1 MLKDL
6 QSANLSERLLSYI
19 KRLGAA
25 GARFD
30 VSPCLKEPIVRKKV
44 VSATEAIAIL
54 RDADTLCC
62 SGFGSNGVPVE
73 LILALEKRF
82 LETGSPRNLTLLFGG
97 GPGDGGT
104 AGANHLG
111 HEGLLKRTIGGHYGL
126 VPQIGKLALANKIE
140 AYNLPLGVISH
151 LYRDI
156 ACGLPGTASKVG
168 LGTFVDPR
176 LEGGKVNSVTT
187 EDIVSVIRL
196 GGMELLYYKTLPIS
210 VAFIRGTSADAEGN
224 ITMERETLTQDAL
237 AIATATK
244 NSGGFVIAQVER
256 IVERG
261 SLNPR
266 RVKVPGILVD
276 CVVLASPEN
285 HPQNLGGPYNPAFSA
300 EVRVPLD
307 ALAPMPLDERK
318 VIARRAAFEL
328 LPNAV
333 VNLGIGMPEGVAAVA
348 NEEKILKYMTL
359 TAEPG
364 VIGGMPASG
373 VNFGA
378 ATNPEAVIDMNQQFD
393 FYDGGGLDLACLGL
407 AECDPLGS
415 INVSRFG
422 PKLAGAG
429 GFINITQNS
438 RTVVFVGTFTAGGL
452 KIKVEDGCLRIVQE
466 GRARKFVNKI
476 EQVTF
481 SGPYAASTGQN
492 VLYVTERCVFKLTAQ
507 GLELVEVAPGVDIDK
522 DILAHM
528 DFKPLIIDPQPMDPR
543 LFLPEAMQLNDT
555 LLSISLVDRMQ
566 YDAAQGTAYFNFQGL
581 KVHSKKDVE
590 DIRHAAQA
598 LCTPIGKKI
607 AVVVNYDNFQID
619 EAVMDNYAAMVSQVE
634 EAFYTHVSRYTT
646 SAFMRL
652 KLGAA
657 LEHRGLAAHIYET
670 PKEAMDSARVSGS

>member
-1 MLKDL
+1 M
-6 QSANLSERLLSYI
+6 
-19 KRLGAA
+19 
-25 GARFD
+25 
-30 VSPCLKEPIVRKKV
+30 RKKV

-54 RDADTLCC
+54 RDGDTLCC

-82 LETGSPRNLTLLFGG
+82 LETGSPRDLTLLFGG
-97 GPGDGGT
+97 GPGDGATG
-104 AGANHLG
+104 GVNHLALDG
-111 HEGLLKRTIGGHYGL
+111 MLKRVIGGHYGL
-126 VPQIGKLALANKIE
+126 VPQIGKMALASKVE
-140 AYNLPLGVISH
+140 AYNLPLGVVSH

-156 ACGLPGTASKVG
+156 ACGLPGTVSKVG

-176 LEGGKVNSVTT
+176 LEGGKIGSKTT
-187 EDIVSVIRL
+187 EDLVSVIQL
-196 GGMELLYYKTLPIS
+196 GGKELLYYKTLPIS

-224 ITMERETLTQDAL
+224 ITMERETLTQDVL

-256 IVERG
+256 IAERG

-276 CVVLASPEN
+276 CVVVAQPEN
-285 HPQNLGGPYNPAFSA
+285 HPQNLNGPYNPAFSA

-307 ALAPMPLDERK
+307 AIAPMPLDERK

-328 LPNAV
+328 LPNSV

-378 ATNPEAVIDMNQQFD
+378 ATNPDAVIDMNQQFD

-407 AECDPLGS
+407 AECDPAGS

-452 KIKVEDGCLRIVQE
+452 KVQIEDGKVHIVQE
-466 GRARKFVNKI
+466 GRARKFVQKI

-481 SGPYAASTGQN
+481 SGPYAASSGQN
-492 VLYVTERCVFKLTAQ
+492 VLYVTERCVFKLTPQ
-507 GLELVEVAPGVDIDK
+507 GLELIEVAPGINIEH

-528 DFKPLIIDPQPMDPR
+528 DFKPIINQPQTMDAR
-543 LFLPEAMQLNDT
+543 IFQPETMRLNDT

-566 YDAAQGTAYFNFQGL
+566 YDATQGTAYYNFQGL
-581 KVHSKKDVE
+581 HVTNQKDVQ
-590 DIRHAAQA
+590 DIRHAAET
-598 LCTPIGKKI
+598 LCKPIGKKI
-607 AVVVNYDNFQID
+607 QVVVNYDNFQID
-619 EAVMDNYAAMVSQVE
+619 EVVVDDYSAMVKDLSDQ
-634 EAFYTHVSRYTT
+634 YYNDVSRYTT

-657 LEHRGLAAHIYET
+657 LESRGLAAHIYET
-670 PKEAMDSARVSGS
+670 PQEAKGQAMGVSKHSPAPPA

>member
-1 MLKDL
+1 M
-6 QSANLSERLLSYI
+6 
-19 KRLGAA
+19 
-25 GARFD
+25 
-30 VSPCLKEPIVRKKV
+30 RKKV

-54 RDADTLCC
+54 RDGDTLCC

-82 LETGSPRNLTLLFGG
+82 LETASPKKLTLLFGG
-97 GPGDGGT
+97 GPGDGATG
-104 AGANHLG
+104 GVNHLA
-111 HEGLLKRTIGGHYGL
+111 HEGMLKRVIGGHYGL
-126 VPQIGKLALANKIE
+126 VPQIGKLALESKVE

-176 LEGGKVNSVTT
+176 LEGGKVNNKTS
-187 EDIVSVIRL
+187 EDLVEVIQL
-196 GGMELLYYKTLPIS
+196 GGTELLYYKTFPIS
-210 VAFIRGTSADAEGN
+210 VAFIRGTSADPEGN

-256 IVERG
+256 IAEHG

-276 CVVLASPEN
+276 CVVVAQPEN
-285 HPQNLGGPYNPAFSA
+285 HPQNLNGSYNAAFSA

-307 ALAPMPLDERK
+307 AIAPMPLDERK

-333 VNLGIGMPEGVAAVA
+333 INLGIGMPEGVAAVA
-348 NEEKILKYMTL
+348 HEEKILKYMTL

-373 VNFGA
+373 LNFGA
-378 ATNPEAVIDMNQQFD
+378 ATNPDAVIEMNQQFD

-407 AECDPLGS
+407 AECDPAGS

-452 KIKVEDGCLRIVQE
+452 KIAIEGGKLNILQE

-481 SGPYAASTGQN
+481 SGPYAASSGQN
-492 VLYVTERCVFKLTAQ
+492 VLYVTERCVFRLTAQ
-507 GLELVEVAPGVDIDK
+507 GLELIEVAPGVDLDR
-522 DILAHM
+522 DILAQM
-528 DFKPLIIDPQPMDPR
+528 DFKPIINSPQTMDLR
-543 LFLPEAMQLNDT
+543 IFLPQAMQLADT

-566 YDAAQGTAYFNFQGL
+566 YEASKGIAYYNFQGL
-581 KVHSKKDVE
+581 HVHSKKDVE
-590 DIRHAAQA
+590 AIRQAAQA
-598 LCTPIGKKI
+598 MCRPIGRKI
-607 AVVVNYDNFQID
+607 GVVVNYDAFQID
-619 EAVMDNYAAMVSQVE
+619 EAVVDDYAAMVKQLSDGY
-634 EAFYTHVSRYTT
+634 YTHVSRYTT

-657 LEHRGLAAHIYET
+657 LENRGLAAHIYET
-670 PKEAMDSARVSGS
+670 PQEAINSASSSQGRTAG

>member
-1 MLKDL
+1 M
-6 QSANLSERLLSYI
+6 
-19 KRLGAA
+19 
-25 GARFD
+25 
-30 VSPCLKEPIVRKKV
+30 RKKV
-44 VSATEAIAIL
+44 VSAAEAIAIV
-54 RDADTLCC
+54 RDGDTLCC

-73 LILALEKRF
+73 LILALEQRF
-82 LETGSPRNLTLLFGG
+82 LETAAPSNLTLLFGG
-97 GPGDGGT
+97 GPGDGAS
-104 AGANHLG
+104 AGLNHLA
-111 HEGLLKRTIGGHYGL
+111 HEGMLKRVIGGHYGL
-126 VPQIGKLALANKIE
+126 VPQIGKLALQSKIE

-176 LEGGKVNSVTT
+176 LEGGKIGSKTI
-187 EDIVSVIRL
+187 EDIVEVITL
-196 GGMELLYYKTLPIS
+196 GGKELLYYKTMPIS
-210 VAFIRGTSADAEGN
+210 VAFIRATSADAEGN
-224 ITMERETLTQDAL
+224 LTMERETLTQDSL

-256 IVERG
+256 IVDRG

-276 CVVLASPEN
+276 CVVLAQPQN
-285 HPQNLGGPYNPAFSA
+285 HPQNLGGVYNPAFSA

-307 ALAPMPLDERK
+307 AIAPMPLDERK

-373 VNFGA
+373 LNFGA

-407 AECDPLGS
+407 AECDAAGS

-452 KIKVEDGCLRIVQE
+452 KVAIENGSLKILQE

-481 SGPYAASTGQN
+481 SGPYAASSGKN
-492 VLYVTERCVFKLTAQ
+492 VLYVTERCVFALTAE
-507 GLELVEVAPGVDIDK
+507 GLELIEVAPGIDIER

-528 DFKPLIIDPQPMDPR
+528 DFRPIIRQPQAMDAR
-543 LFLPEAMQLNDT
+543 IFLPEVMQLKDM

-566 YDAAQGTAYFNFQGL
+566 YDAVKGVAYYNFQGL
-581 KVHSKKDVE
+581 HVHSQKDVQ
-590 DIRHAAQA
+590 DIRHATEM
-598 LCTPIGKKI
+598 LCRSIGKKI
-607 AVVVNYDNFQID
+607 AVVVNYDDFQIA
-619 EAVMDNYAAMVSQVE
+619 EAVLDDYTAMVKQVSE
-634 EAFYTHVSRYTT
+634 QFYTHVSRYST

-652 KLGAA
+652 KLGEA
-657 LEHRGLAAHIYET
+657 LEGRGLAAHIYET
-670 PKEAMDSARVSGS
+670 PQEAMESAA

>member
-1 MLKDL
+1 M
-6 QSANLSERLLSYI
+6 
-19 KRLGAA
+19 
-25 GARFD
+25 
-30 VSPCLKEPIVRKKV
+30 RKKV
-44 VSATEAIAIL
+44 VSAAEAIAIL

-111 HEGLLKRTIGGHYGL
+111 YEGLLRRVIGGHYGL
-126 VPQIGKLALANKIE
+126 VPQIGRLALDGKIQ

-156 ACGLPGTASKVG
+156 ACGLPGTVSKVG

-176 LEGGKVNSVTT
+176 LQGGKVNSQTT
-187 EDIVSVIRL
+187 EDIVSVIEL
-196 GGMELLYYKTLPIS
+196 GGKELLYYKTLPIS

-224 ITMERETLTQDAL
+224 ITMERETLTQDVL

-256 IVERG
+256 LVDRG
-261 SLNPR
+261 SLHPR

-276 CVVLASPEN
+276 CVVVASPEN

-378 ATNPEAVIDMNQQFD
+378 ATNPDAVIDMNQQFD

-407 AECDPLGS
+407 AECDASGS

-452 KIKVEDGCLRIVQE
+452 KIKVEGGRLNILQE

-481 SGPYAASTGQN
+481 SGPYAASTGKN
-492 VLYVTERCVFKLTAQ
+492 VLYVTERCVFKLTPQ
-507 GLELVEVAPGVDIDK
+507 GLELIEVAPGVDVDK

-528 DFKPLIIDPQPMDPR
+528 DFKPIMGNPQPMDAR
-543 LFLPEAMQLNDT
+543 IFLPAAMKLNDT

-566 YDAAQGTAYFNFQGL
+566 YDATQGIAYYNFQGL
-581 KVHSKKDVE
+581 QVRNKKDVE

-598 LCTPIGKKI
+598 LCMPIGKKV

-619 EAVMDNYAAMVSQVE
+619 ESVVDDYSAMVKEVND
-634 EAFYTHVSRYTT
+634 AYYTDVSRYTT

-657 LEHRGLAAHIYET
+657 LARRGLAAHIYET
-670 PKEAMDSARVSGS
+670 PQEALAAGQQGG

>member
-1 MLKDL
+1 M
-6 QSANLSERLLSYI
+6 
-19 KRLGAA
+19 
-25 GARFD
+25 
-30 VSPCLKEPIVRKKV
+30 RKKV
-44 VSATEAIAIL
+44 VSASEAIAIL
-54 RDADTLCC
+54 RDGDTLCC

-82 LETGSPRNLTLLFGG
+82 LETGTPNNLTLLFGG
-97 GPGDGGT
+97 GPGDGATG
-104 AGANHLG
+104 GVNHLA
-111 HEGLLKRTIGGHYGL
+111 HEGMLKRVIGGHYGL
-126 VPQIGKLALANKIE
+126 VPQIGKLALQSKIE

-176 LEGGKVNSVTT
+176 LEGGKIGNKTT
-187 EDIVSVIRL
+187 EDIVEVIQL
-196 GGMELLYYKTLPIS
+196 GGKELLYYKTLPIS
-210 VAFIRGTSADAEGN
+210 VAFIRATSADAEGN
-224 ITMERETLTQDAL
+224 LTMERETLTQDAL

-256 IVERG
+256 LAERG

-266 RVKVPGILVD
+266 RVKVPGIMVD
-276 CVVLASPEN
+276 CVVVAQTEN
-285 HPQNLGGPYNPAFSA
+285 HPQNLNGVYNPAFSA

-307 ALAPMPLDERK
+307 AIAPMPLDERK

-378 ATNPEAVIDMNQQFD
+378 ATNPDAVIDMNQQFD

-407 AECDPLGS
+407 AECDPEGS

-452 KIKVEDGCLRIVQE
+452 KIRVENGHLNILQE

-481 SGPYAASTGQN
+481 SGPYASSTGQN
-492 VLYVTERCVFKLTAQ
+492 VLYVTERCVFALTAQ
-507 GLELVEVAPGVDIDK
+507 GLELIEVAPGIDIER
-522 DILAHM
+522 DILAQM
-528 DFKPLIIDPQPMDPR
+528 DFKPIIRNPQSMDAR
-543 LFLPEAMQLNDT
+543 IFLPDAMNLKDV

-566 YDAAQGTAYFNFQGL
+566 YEAAKGIAYYNFQGL
-581 KVHSKKDVE
+581 HVNSHKDVE
-590 DIRHAAQA
+590 DIRHATES
-598 LCTPIGKKI
+598 LCRSIGKKI

-619 EAVMDNYAAMVSQVE
+619 ESVVDDYSAMVKVISDKY
-634 EAFYTHVSRYTT
+634 YTNVSRYTT

-652 KLGAA
+652 KLGEA
-657 LEHRGLAAHIYET
+657 LERRGLAAHIYET
-670 PKEAMDSARVSGS
+670 PQEAMASAT

>member
-1 MLKDL
+1 M
-6 QSANLSERLLSYI
+6 
-19 KRLGAA
+19 
-25 GARFD
+25 
-30 VSPCLKEPIVRKKV
+30 RKKV
-44 VSATEAIAIL
+44 VSASEAIAIL
-54 RDADTLCC
+54 RDGDTLCC

-82 LETGSPRNLTLLFGG
+82 LETGLPKELTLLFGG

-104 AGANHLG
+104 GGVNHLA
-111 HEGLLKRTIGGHYGL
+111 HEGMLKRVIGGHYGL
-126 VPQIGKLALANKIE
+126 LPQIGKLALESKIE

-151 LYRDI
+151 MYRDI

-176 LEGGKVNSVTT
+176 LEGGKIGNKTT
-187 EDIVSVIRL
+187 EDIVEVIQL
-196 GGMELLYYKTLPIS
+196 GGKELLYYKTLPIS
-210 VAFIRGTSADAEGN
+210 VAFIRATSADAEGN
-224 ITMERETLTQDAL
+224 LTMERETLTQDAL

-256 IVERG
+256 VAERG

-276 CVVLASPEN
+276 CVVVAQPEN
-285 HPQNLGGPYNPAFSA
+285 HPQNLNGPYNPAFSA

-307 ALAPMPLDERK
+307 AIAPMPLDERK

-378 ATNPEAVIDMNQQFD
+378 ATNPDAVIDMNQQFD

-407 AECDPLGS
+407 AECDPAGS

-452 KIKVEDGCLRIVQE
+452 KVAVEDGRLVIIKE

-481 SGPYAASTGQN
+481 SGPYAASTGKN
-492 VLYVTERCVFKLTAQ
+492 VLYVTERCVFALTPQ
-507 GLELVEVAPGVDIDK
+507 GLELIEVAPGIDIER
-522 DILAHM
+522 DILAQM
-528 DFKPLIIDPQPMDPR
+528 DFKPIINNPQPMDARIFAAAPMH
-543 LFLPEAMQLNDT
+543 LSEV

-566 YDAAQGTAYFNFQGL
+566 FDAPSGTAYYNFQGL
-581 KVHSKKDVE
+581 RVHSKKDIE
-590 DIRHAAQA
+590 DIRHAAEA
-598 LCTPIGKKI
+598 LCRSVGHKI
-607 AVVVNYDNFQID
+607 TLVVNYDDFQID
-619 EAVMDNYAAMVSQVE
+619 EAVVDDYSDMVKKLTDLY
-634 EAFYTHVSRYTT
+634 YTHVSRYTT

-652 KLGAA
+652 KLGEA
-657 LEHRGLAAHIYET
+657 LERRGLAAHIYET
-670 PKEAMDSARVSGS
+670 PQEATASAA

>member
-1 MLKDL
+1 M
-6 QSANLSERLLSYI
+6 
-19 KRLGAA
+19 
-25 GARFD
+25 
-30 VSPCLKEPIVRKKV
+30 RKKV
-44 VSATEAIAIL
+44 VSASEAIAIV
-54 RDADTLCC
+54 RDGDTLCC

-82 LETGSPRNLTLLFGG
+82 LETGFPNNLTLLFGG
-97 GPGDGGT
+97 GPGDGASG
-104 AGANHLG
+104 GANHLA
-111 HEGLLKRTIGGHYGL
+111 HEGMLKRVVGGHYGL
-126 VPQIGKLALANKIE
+126 VPQIGKLALESKIE

-176 LEGGKVNSVTT
+176 LEGGKIGSKTT
-187 EDIVSVIRL
+187 EDLVQVIEL
-196 GGMELLYYKTLPIS
+196 GGKELLYYKTFPIS
-210 VAFIRGTSADAEGN
+210 VAFIRGTTADAEGN
-224 ITMERETLTQDAL
+224 ITMERETLTQDVL

-256 IVERG
+256 IAERG

-276 CVVLASPEN
+276 CVVLAQSEN
-285 HPQNLGGPYNPAFSA
+285 HPQNLNGTYNAAFSA

-307 ALAPMPLDERK
+307 AIAPMPLDERK

-328 LPNAV
+328 LPNSV

-407 AECDPLGS
+407 AECDPSGS

-452 KIKVEDGCLRIVQE
+452 KIAIQDGRLNILKE
-466 GRARKFVNKI
+466 GRSRKFVNHI

-481 SGPYAASTGQN
+481 SGPYAASNGQN
-492 VLYVTERCVFKLTAQ
+492 VLYVTERCVFKLTPL
-507 GLELVEVAPGVDIDK
+507 GLELIEVAPGVDVDK
-522 DILAHM
+522 DILAQM
-528 DFKPLIIDPQPMDPR
+528 DFKPIIINPQPMDPR
-543 LFLPEAMQLNDT
+543 IFQTASMQLKDT

-566 YDAAQGTAYFNFQGL
+566 YDADKTTAYYNFQGL
-581 KVHSKKDVE
+581 QVHSKKDVE
-590 DIRHAAQA
+590 DIGHAAES
-598 LCTPIGKKI
+598 LCRSIGKKI
-607 AVVVNYDNFQID
+607 GLVVNYDNFQID
-619 EAVMDNYAAMVSQVE
+619 ENVIDDYSTMVKQLSDKY
-634 EAFYTHVSRYTT
+634 YTDVSRYTT

-652 KLGAA
+652 KLGEA
-657 LEHRGLAAHIYET
+657 LESRGLAAHIYET
-670 PKEAMDSARVSGS
+670 PQEASASTR

>member
-1 MLKDL
+1 M
-6 QSANLSERLLSYI
+6 
-19 KRLGAA
+19 
-25 GARFD
+25 
-30 VSPCLKEPIVRKKV
+30 RKKV
-44 VSATEAIAIL
+44 VSATEAIAIV

-82 LETGSPRNLTLLFGG
+82 LETGSPRQLTLLFGG
-97 GPGDGGT
+97 GPGDG
-104 AGANHLG
+104 ASDGANHLG
-111 HEGLLKRTIGGHYGL
+111 HEGLIKRVIGGHYGL
-126 VPQIGKLALANKIE
+126 VPQIGKLALAGKIE

-156 ACGLPGTASKVG
+156 ACGLPGTVSKVG

-176 LEGGKVNSVTT
+176 LQGGKVNAQTT
-187 EDIVSVIRL
+187 EDIVSVIQL
-196 GGMELLYYKTLPIS
+196 GGKELLYYKTLPIS
-210 VAFIRGTSADAEGN
+210 VAFIRATSADAEGN
-224 ITMERETLTQDAL
+224 LTMERETLTQDVL

-256 IVERG
+256 IVDRG

-276 CVVLASPEN
+276 CVVVAQPQH

-307 ALAPMPLDERK
+307 ELAPMPLDERK

-373 VNFGA
+373 LNFGA
-378 ATNPEAVIDMNQQFD
+378 ATNPDAVIDMNQQFD

-407 AECDPLGS
+407 AQCDASGS

-452 KIKVEDGCLRIVQE
+452 QIKVEEGRLHILQE
-466 GRARKFVNKI
+466 GRARKFVNSI

-481 SGPYAASTGQN
+481 SGPYASSTGQN

-507 GLELVEVAPGVDIDK
+507 GLELIEVAPGVDIDK

-528 DFKPLIIDPQPMDPR
+528 DFRPLIHAPQLMDAAI
-543 LFLPEAMQLNDT
+543 FLPEPMKLADT
-555 LLSISLVDRMQ
+555 LLSISLVDRMR
-566 YDAAQGTAYFNFQGL
+566 YDPAQGVAYYNFQGL
-581 KVHSKKDVE
+581 RVHSKKDVQ
-590 DIRHAAQA
+590 DIRHAAQD
-598 LCTPIGKKI
+598 LCKPIGKKI
-607 AVVVNYDNFQID
+607 RVVVNYDNFQID
-619 EAVMDNYAAMVSQVE
+619 EAVVDDYSAMVQQVHD
-634 EAFYTHVSRYTT
+634 AYYTDVARYTT

-652 KLGAA
+652 KLGEA
-657 LEHRGLAAHIYET
+657 LEKRGLAAHIYET
-670 PKEAMDSARVSGS
+670 PQEASNLAR

>member
-1 MLKDL
+1 M
-6 QSANLSERLLSYI
+6 
-19 KRLGAA
+19 
-25 GARFD
+25 
-30 VSPCLKEPIVRKKV
+30 RKKV
-44 VSATEAIAIL
+44 VSASEAIVIL
-54 RDADTLCC
+54 RDGDTLCC

-82 LETGSPRNLTLLFGG
+82 LETGSPRDLTLLFGG

-104 AGANHLG
+104 GGANHLG
-111 HEGLLKRTIGGHYGL
+111 HEGLLQRVIGGHFGL
-126 VPQIGKLALANKIE
+126 VPQIGKLAMDGKIQ

-176 LEGGKVNSVTT
+176 LEGGKINRQTT
-187 EDIVSVIRL
+187 EDIVSVINL
-196 GGMELLYYKTLPIS
+196 GGKELLYYKTLPIS

-224 ITMERETLTQDAL
+224 LTMERETLTQDAL
-237 AIATATK
+237 AIAMATK

-256 IVERG
+256 IAERG

-276 CVVLASPEN
+276 CVVVAQPEN
-285 HPQNLGGPYNPAFSA
+285 HPQNLNGAYNPAFSA

-307 ALAPMPLDERK
+307 AMVPMQFDERK

-348 NEEKILKYMTL
+348 NEEKVLKYMTL

-364 VIGGMPASG
+364 VIGGIPASG

-378 ATNPEAVIDMNQQFD
+378 ATNPDAVIDMNQQFD

-407 AECDPLGS
+407 AECDPSGS

-452 KIKVEDGCLRIVQE
+452 KVSLEGGRLNIVKE
-466 GRARKFVNKI
+466 GRARKFVKKI

-481 SGPYAASTGQN
+481 SGPYAASSGQN
-492 VLYVTERCVFKLTAQ
+492 VLYVTERCVFRLTPQ
-507 GLELVEVAPGVDIDK
+507 GLELVEVAPGVDIER

-528 DFKPLIIDPQPMDPR
+528 DFRPIINNPQPMDAR
-543 LFLPEAMQLNDT
+543 IFLPEPMRLNDT

-566 YDAAQGTAYFNFQGL
+566 FDASKGTAYYNFQGL
-581 KVHSKKDVE
+581 GVHSKKDVE
-590 DIRHAAQA
+590 DIRKAAET
-598 LCTPIGKKI
+598 LCTPIGRKI
-607 AVVVNYDNFQID
+607 ALVVNYDNFQID
-619 EAVMDNYAAMVSQVE
+619 EAVVDDYAAMVKQISD
-634 EAFYTHVSRYTT
+634 AFYTDVSRYTT

-657 LEHRGLAAHIYET
+657 LESRGLAAHIYET
-670 PKEAMDSARVSGS
+670 PQEAVDSARQSDVHGAV

>member
-1 MLKDL
+1 M
-6 QSANLSERLLSYI
+6 
-19 KRLGAA
+19 
-25 GARFD
+25 
-30 VSPCLKEPIVRKKV
+30 RKKV
-44 VSATEAIAIL
+44 VSAAEAIAIL

-62 SGFGSNGVPVE
+62 SGFGSNGVPME

-82 LETGSPRNLTLLFGG
+82 LETGTPRDLTLLFGG
-97 GPGDGGT
+97 GPGDGATG
-104 AGANHLG
+104 GVNHLAL
-111 HEGLLKRTIGGHYGL
+111 EGMLKRVIGGHYGL
-126 VPQIGKLALANKIE
+126 VPQIGKMALASKVE
-140 AYNLPLGVISH
+140 AYNLPLGVVSH

-176 LEGGKVNSVTT
+176 LEGGKIGNKTK
-187 EDIVSVIRL
+187 EDIVSVIEL
-196 GGMELLYYKTLPIS
+196 GGQELLYYKTLPIS

-224 ITMERETLTQDAL
+224 ITMERETLTQDVL

-256 IVERG
+256 IAERG

-276 CVVLASPEN
+276 CVVVAQPEN
-285 HPQNLGGPYNPAFSA
+285 HPQNLNGPYNPAFSA

-328 LPNAV
+328 LPNSV
-333 VNLGIGMPEGVAAVA
+333 VNLGIGMPEGVAAIA

-378 ATNPEAVIDMNQQFD
+378 ATNPDAVIDMNQQFD

-407 AECDPLGS
+407 AECDPQGS

-452 KIKVEDGCLRIVQE
+452 KVAVEDGKVRIVQE
-466 GRARKFVNKI
+466 GRARKFVQKI

-507 GLELVEVAPGVDIDK
+507 GLELIEVAPGINIEQ
-522 DILAHM
+522 DILAQM
-528 DFKPLIIDPQPMDPR
+528 DFKPIMNQPQTMDAR
-543 LFLPEAMQLNDT
+543 IFLPEAMRLSDT

-566 YDAAQGTAYFNFQGL
+566 YDAAKGTAYFNFEGL
-581 KVHSKKDVE
+581 RVTHHKDVQ
-590 DIRHAAQA
+590 DIRHAAEE
-598 LCTPIGKKI
+598 LCKPIGKKI
-607 AVVVNYDNFQID
+607 LVVVNYDNFQID
-619 EAVMDNYAAMVSQVE
+619 EAVVDDYSAMVKEISDR
-634 EAFYTHVSRYTT
+634 YYIDVSRYTT

-657 LEHRGLAAHIYET
+657 LESRGLAAHIYET
-670 PKEAMDSARVSGS
+670 PQEAMGQAK

>member
-1 MLKDL
+1 M
-6 QSANLSERLLSYI
+6 
-19 KRLGAA
+19 
-25 GARFD
+25 
-30 VSPCLKEPIVRKKV
+30 RKKV
-44 VSATEAIAIL
+44 VSAAQAIAIL
-54 RDADTLCC
+54 RDGDTLCC

-82 LETGSPRNLTLLFGG
+82 LETGSPRHLTLLFGG
-97 GPGDGGT
+97 GPGDGASG
-104 AGANHLG
+104 GANHLG
-111 HEGLLKRTIGGHYGL
+111 HEGLLQRVIGGHYGL
-126 VPQIGKLALANKIE
+126 VPQIGKLALDGKIQ

-156 ACGLPGTASKVG
+156 ACGLPGTVSRVG

-176 LEGGKVNSVTT
+176 QEGGKINDQTT
-187 EDIVSVIRL
+187 QDIVSVIHL
-196 GGMELLYYKTLPIS
+196 GGKELLFYQALPIS

-224 ITMERETLTQDAL
+224 ITMERETLTQDVL

-256 IVERG
+256 IAERG

-276 CVVLASPEN
+276 CVVVAQPEN
-285 HPQNLGGPYNPAFSA
+285 HPQNLNGRYNPAFSA

-307 ALAPMPLDERK
+307 AMALMPLDERK
-318 VIARRAAFEL
+318 LIARRAAFEL
-328 LPNAV
+328 LPNSV

-348 NEEKILKYMTL
+348 NEEKILKYLTL

-364 VIGGMPASG
+364 VIGGVPASG
-373 VNFGA
+373 LNFGA

-393 FYDGGGLDLACLGL
+393 FYDGGGLDMACLGL
-407 AECDPLGS
+407 AECDPSGS

-422 PKLAGAG
+422 PRLAGAG

-452 KIKVEDGCLRIVQE
+452 EIKLEAGRLRILQE
-466 GRARKFVNKI
+466 GRARKFVKRI

-481 SGPYAASTGQN
+481 SGPYAAGIGQN
-492 VLYVTERCVFKLTAQ
+492 VLYVTERCVFRLTPQ
-507 GLELVEVAPGVDIDK
+507 GLALIEVAPGIDIER
-522 DILAHM
+522 DILGQM
-528 DFKPLIIDPQPMDPR
+528 DFTPIINQPQAMDGR
-543 LFLPEAMQLNDT
+543 IFLPEPMRLADT

-566 YDAAQGTAYFNFQGL
+566 YDAAKNTAYYNFQGL
-581 KVHSKKDVE
+581 RVHNQKDID
-590 DIRHAAQA
+590 DIAYAAEA
-598 LCTPIGKKI
+598 LCKPIGKKT
-607 AVVVNYDNFQID
+607 ALVVNYDNFQID
-619 EAVMDNYAAMVSQVE
+619 EAVVDDYSAMVKRISD
-634 EAFYTHVSRYTT
+634 AYYTEVSRYTT

-657 LEHRGLAAHIYET
+657 LERRGLAAHIYET
-670 PKEAMDSARVSGS
+670 PQEALESARQSS

>member
-1 MLKDL
+1 M
-6 QSANLSERLLSYI
+6 
-19 KRLGAA
+19 
-25 GARFD
+25 
-30 VSPCLKEPIVRKKV
+30 RKKV
-44 VSATEAIAIL
+44 VSATQAIAIL
-54 RDADTLCC
+54 RDGDTLCC
-62 SGFGSNGVPVE
+62 SGFGSNGVPDE

-82 LETGSPRNLTLLFGG
+82 QETGSPRDLTLLFGG
-97 GPGDGGT
+97 GPGDGAKG
-104 AGANHLG
+104 GANRLA
-111 HEGLLKRTIGGHYGL
+111 HEGLLRRTIGGHYGML
-126 VPQIGKLALANKIE
+126 PQIGRLALDGKIQ
-140 AYNLPLGVISH
+140 AYNLPLGVVSH

-156 ACGLPGTASKVG
+156 ACGLPGTVSKVG

-176 LEGGKVNSVTT
+176 QEGGKINRQTT
-187 EDIVSVIRL
+187 EDIVSVIEL
-196 GGMELLYYKTLPIS
+196 GGQELLFYKTLPIS

-224 ITMERETLTQDAL
+224 ITMERETLTQDVL

-244 NSGGFVIAQVER
+244 NSGGFVVAQVER

-261 SLNPR
+261 SLHPR
-266 RVKVPGILVD
+266 QVKVPGILVD
-276 CVVLASPEN
+276 CVVVARPEN
-285 HPQNLGGPYNPAFSA
+285 HLQNLGGSYNPAFAA

-307 ALAPMPLDERK
+307 AMAPMLLDERK

-364 VIGGMPASG
+364 VIGGVPASG
-373 VNFGA
+373 INFGA

-407 AECDPLGS
+407 AECDPSGS

-438 RTVVFVGTFTAGGL
+438 RSVVFVGTFTAGGL
-452 KIKVEDGCLRIVQE
+452 QVSMEDGLLKIVQE
-466 GRARKFVNKI
+466 GRARKFVNRI

-481 SGPYAASTGQN
+481 SGPYAAGSGKN
-492 VLYVTERCVFKLTAQ
+492 VLYVTERCVFKLTLQ
-507 GLELVEVAPGVDIDK
+507 GLELIEVAPGVDIGR
-522 DILAHM
+522 DILAQM
-528 DFKPLIIDPQPMDPR
+528 DFRPIINNPQTMDPR
-543 LFLPEAMQLNDT
+543 IFLPEPMRLADT

-566 YDAAQGTAYFNFQGL
+566 FDVVKDTGYYNFQGL
-581 KVHSKKDVE
+581 RVHSKKDVE
-590 DIRHAAQA
+590 DIRYAAEE
-598 LCTPIGKKI
+598 LCRPLGRKI
-607 AVVVNYDNFQID
+607 ALVVNYDNFQID
-619 EAVMDNYAAMVSQVE
+619 EAVVDDYSAMVKEISD
-634 EAFYTHVSRYTT
+634 AYYTEVSRYTT

-657 LEHRGLAAHIYET
+657 LEKRGLAAHIYET
-670 PKEAMDSARVSGS
+670 PKEAFESARQS